1 MYSTQIIIKSSVLTY
16 LFIHS
21 TLHVTIKQKKLKIY
35 TKLGHL
41 GKVFGMRGV
50 GHLFLHVHNIAEGEI
65 PVRKSYY

>member
-1 MYSTQIIIKSSVLTY
+1 MYSAQNHYKIFGAY

-21 TLHVTIKQKKLKIY
+21 TLHVTIKLKKLY

-41 GKVFGMRGV
+41 GKVLGMRCV

-65 PVRKSYY
+65 PARKNYF